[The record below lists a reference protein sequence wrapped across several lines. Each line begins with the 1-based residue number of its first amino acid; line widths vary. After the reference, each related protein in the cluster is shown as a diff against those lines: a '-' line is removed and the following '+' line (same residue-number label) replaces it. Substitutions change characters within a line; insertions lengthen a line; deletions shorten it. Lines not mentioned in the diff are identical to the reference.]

1 MALQYG
7 MNITASDMRSLLEK
21 NDKQQSGVRTW
32 RQLFGGASL
41 GANAQSDALAT
52 DYSGAIAQA
61 YASNLRQNDAI
72 LGAGLNAGATRDL
85 LSTSR
90 NDLHA
95 AYETYVHNYGKDLAT
110 ATSAYGEEVG
120 AINTALTER
129 AANFSNLYNS
139 AYDYLAKELYQATQ
153 MVPGNAQNGATPIYE
168 NNQLTG
174 YEPVEVD
181 YFKEHGLDWLLDEN
195 GQLMSWDRASTTL
208 FNRDGSLTR
217 EGVKFFD
224 QMFNTPPEEYRNI
237 NGDALMSFDEWLGTQ
252 KGTFANYDEKTLPG
266 MAKNGEALREWWA
279 GEDAF
284 NYNFAGTN
292 RGTAQSLAGRE
303 STDDMF
309 GVYEYATKHGMSE
322 FAQTDFGESGEL
334 FQNALKKYQSYE
346 SAVEAYESS
355 MKPGI
360 SADPFGGL
368 LDSHQKAAARNNTN
382 AEAKNAWTGYQV
394 TAEELGDKLD
404 DFFKHKVGS
413 AKFDEFKSANAKLYS
428 EYDQLLKRA
437 RESQYADAT
446 IAKELDSL
454 YNRLLKQMNKY
465 IEEYGYTDKTS
476 GF

>member
-85 LSTSR
+85 LGTSR

-120 AINTALTER
+120 AINTALSER

-139 AYDYLAKELYQATQ
+139 AYDYLANELYQATQ

-174 YEPVEVD
+174 YEPIEVD

-195 GQLMSWDRASTTL
+195 GQLMSWDKASATF

-237 NGDALMSFDEWLGTQ
+237 NGDALMSFDEWLGTR
-252 KGTFANYDEKTLPG
+252 KDTFTNYDEKTLPG

-309 GVYEYATKHGMSE
+309 GVYEYATKHGMGE
-322 FAQTDFGESGEL
+322 FAQTDFGESGEV

-346 SAVEAYESS
+346 QATRVYDRVGESENA
-355 MKPGI
+355 I
-360 SADPFGGL
+360 SLFIAMQEKD
-368 LDSHQKAAARNNTN
+368 KTN

-394 TAEELGDKLD
+394 AAEELGDKLD

-413 AKFDEFKSANAKLYS
+413 AKFDEFKSANASLYA

-437 RESQYADAT
+437 RESQYADKT
-446 IAKELDSL
+446 IAAELDSL

-465 IEEYGYTDKTS
+465 IEEYGYTGKTS